1 VTTQE
6 LDSLVE
12 LLTSRPKPPD
22 PTPEMLRERF
32 DKLADFLPG
41 PDDLTSEAVNA
52 DGVPGEFISA
62 PGADASRCIYYL
74 HGGGYVIGSV
84 RTHRVLGYDL
94 SKASGARVLSMDYRL
109 APEHPFPAGLED
121 AVTGYRWLLA
131 RGVKPEHVVIAGDSA
146 GGGLAVA
153 TLLALRDRGLPMP
166 AAAVCFSPWVDLLGE
181 GESMRTRA
189 DVDPMVQK
197 EALLW
202 YTDLYMD
209 GGDPRDPLASPLYA
223 DLSGLP
229 PVLIQVG
236 DAETLLDDS
245 IRLADRLKAA
255 GVSAE
260 LEVWD
265 RMIHVWQVFAPVLS
279 EGREAI
285 AKVGAFI
292 SAKLA

>member
-1 VTTQE
+1 MTAQE
-6 LDSLVE
+6 LESLVG
-12 LLTSRPKPPD
+12 LLTSRPKPPN
-22 PTPEMLRERF
+22 PTPELLRERF

-41 PDDLTSEAVNA
+41 PADVVSQPVDA
-52 DGVPGEFISA
+52 DGVAGEFISA

-74 HGGGYVIGSV
+74 HGGGYVIGNV
-84 RTHRVLGYDL
+84 NTHRVLAYDL
-94 SKASGARVLSMDYRL
+94 SKASGTRVLSMDYRL
-109 APEHPFPAGLED
+109 APEDPFPAGLED
-121 AVTGYRWLLA
+121 AVTGYQWLLA
-131 RGVKPEHVVIAGDSA
+131 SGIKPEHVVIAGDSA

-153 TLLALRDRGLPMP
+153 TLLALRERALPLP

-197 EALLW
+197 DALLW
-202 YTDLYMD
+202 YTDLYMA
-209 GGDPRDPLASPLYA
+209 GADPRDPLASPLYA

-245 IRLADRLKAA
+245 TRLAEKLRAA
-255 GVSAE
+255 GVNVE

-265 RMIHVWQVFAPVLS
+265 RMIHVWQLFAPVLS

-285 AKVGAFI
+285 EKAGAFI
-292 SAKLA
+292 AGKLR